1 MKKRLCL
8 ILLLLN
14 IAFIWGNSALPGEIS
29 GAISNWLAQFLDVG
43 PDSAATPLLLR
54 KLAHLS
60 EFACL
65 GFLLAWYAWLCGE
78 RGFHLLCMS
87 LLGGLL
93 TACVDE
99 SIQLISP
106 DRGPSLVDVWIDTCG
121 VVIGLTTLF
130 VIKSKIKNIP
140 GGNKQ

>member
-1 MKKRLCL
+1 MKRKLCL
-8 ILLLLN
+8 ALILLN
-14 IAFIWGNSALPGEIS
+14 IAFIWGNSFLPGELS
-29 GAISNWLAQFLDVG
+29 RAFSNWV
-43 PDSAATPLLLR
+43 AALIPGDGSGGEGTGLLR

-65 GFLLAWYAWLCGE
+65 GFLLAWYAWLRGE
-78 RGFHLLCMS
+78 RTFHLLCAA

-99 SIQLISP
+99 SIQMLTP
-106 DRGPSLVDVWIDTCG
+106 DRGSSLVDVWIDTCG

-130 VIKSKIKNIP
+130 VIKSKFKNIP